1 MYWWLNAP
9 VFATSTLFTVILIA
23 LWLLAPTRM
32 RIRAVGIAMI
42 AGVLLYV
49 PACAVVMAA
58 MDRQRFGYFDYPSV
72 AEMPN
77 KRWRRFLPETASDIR
92 IHQHRGG
99 CIPARYRI
107 RPADLQQH
115 LDALWS
121 RFGAQA
127 FNTRVSATQ
136 VATPAELAIFSG
148 LGLPE
153 SASETGLLRYSGPMK
168 QGGYGA
174 TFYADPGSDLVFQQG
189 CSW

>member
-1 MYWWLNAP
+1 MYWWLTTP
-9 VFATSTLFTVILIA
+9 VLATSALLTSTLAI
-23 LWLLAPTRM
+23 LWLLAPARM
-32 RIRAVGIAMI
+32 RIRILGIAVL
-42 AGVLLYV
+42 AGILLYI
-49 PACAVVMAA
+49 PACAVVMGAI
-58 MDRQRFGYFDYPSV
+58 DRHRFGYFDYPSV
-72 AEMPN
+72 ADIPDA
-77 KRWRRFLPETASDIR
+77 RWRRFLPDAAREIR

-107 RPADLQQH
+107 SPADLQQH

-121 RFGAQA
+121 RFGTQA
-127 FNTRVSATQ
+127 FNARVSATQ

-153 SASETGLLRYSGPMK
+153 SSSKTGLLRHSGPMK

-174 TFYADPGSDLVFQQG
+174 TFYADPGSDLVFQEG